1 MSAVSSGRERAKYT
15 LAGKGLEL
23 LEAEFTR
30 HVYERH
36 MHDSYAIGFTLR
48 GVQRFWCHGATND
61 STAGTVMLIGPGEVH
76 DGQSGSA
83 GGYAYCMLYVSIDR
97 VARVLADAGRS
108 RDVSIA
114 VRVPLIRDSVL
125 LQKVSAAWRAAS
137 HAHGSLA
144 AEELLDDAL
153 LSLAAR
159 AGVRQGGVGRA
170 GDVAALRRVRDFL
183 HQHVNRAV
191 SVGEL
196 AGLASMSRFQ
206 LTRQFQ
212 HTFGLPLHAYHLHVR
227 LEEAKRRL
235 SCDEAVASV
244 AADLGFV
251 DQSHLHRR
259 FKGAFG
265 ITPGEWRRSIARR
278 SKTAVVPHE

>member
-1 MSAVSSGRERAKYT
+1 MSAADSQRDQATYT
-15 LAGKGLEL
+15 IAGTGLEL
-23 LEAEFTR
+23 LEAEFDR

-36 MHDSYAIGFTLR
+36 MHDAYAVGFTLR

-61 STAGTVMLIGPGEVH
+61 STAGTVMVIGPGEVH
-76 DGQSGSA
+76 DGESGRA
-83 GGYAYCMLYVSIDR
+83 GGYAYRMLYVSTDR
-97 VARVLADAGRS
+97 VARVLADAGGPS
-108 RDVSIA
+108 GASLA
-114 VRVPLIRDSVL
+114 VRAPLIRDSVL
-125 LQKVSAAWRAAS
+125 LRKLSVAWRAARRTP
-137 HAHGSLA
+137 GSLA

-153 LSLAAR
+153 VALAAR
-159 AGVRQGGVGRA
+159 AGVGRSEVGRVA
-170 GDVAALRRVRDFL
+170 DHAALRRVRDYL
-183 HQHVNRAV
+183 HQHVDRPV
-191 SVGEL
+191 SVDEL
-196 AGLASMSRFQ
+196 ADLAAMSRFQ

-212 HTFGLPLHAYHLHVR
+212 QTFGLPLHAFHLHVR

-265 ITPGEWRRSIARR
+265 VTPGEWRRTIRG
-278 SKTAVVPHE
+278 